1 MIIIMKI
8 TKARLKQIIKEELES
23 ITNEARAPR
32 NAIAFARQVQQTIE
46 DKVGNSGRLDRT
58 PDYKPI
64 RHMDGQYM
72 RKSQFND
79 DRTQI
84 ELPIYHFSIV
94 LSDEIKEAQRAAL
107 ESVYG
112 GAQEMIMGLQRV
124 QAIPVGKFAIVFG
137 GTKAGTIGVAK
148 RL

>member
-1 MIIIMKI
+1 MKI
-8 TKARLKQIIKEELES
+8 TKAKLKRIIKEEIES

-46 DKVGNSGRLDRT
+46 DKVGNSGTLERT

-72 RKSQFND
+72 SKSQFND
-79 DRTQI
+79 DRSQI
-84 ELPIYHFSIV
+84 DLPINHFSIV
-94 LSDEIKEAQRAAL
+94 LSDEIKEAQKAAL

-112 GAQEMIMGLQRV
+112 RAQEMTMGLQPV

-137 GTKAGTIGVAK
+137 GTKAGTIGIAK